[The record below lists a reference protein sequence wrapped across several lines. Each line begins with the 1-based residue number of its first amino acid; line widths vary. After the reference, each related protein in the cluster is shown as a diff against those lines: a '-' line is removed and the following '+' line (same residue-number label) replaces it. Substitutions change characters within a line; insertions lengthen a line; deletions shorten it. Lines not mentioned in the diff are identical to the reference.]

1 MTMRMQH
8 AVHGDSLADILERV
22 LDKGVVVAG
31 DVSVALVGIELL
43 TIKLRLVVCSVDKAR
58 ELGIDW
64 WQHDPY
70 LSSGAV
76 QTRSAAS
83 LQPGARAHET
93 QLAPPEQSPTDLAA
107 LEDRLARLE
116 ARIGQAIG
124 MQSEP
129 NAPDMGVPE

>member
-70 LSSGAV
+70 LSSTAAGSRGAPSRALPGPGQ
-76 QTRSAAS
+76 QTN
-83 LQPGARAHET
+83 
-93 QLAPPEQSPTDLAA
+93 LAA

-116 ARIGQAIG
+116 QRIAAKPDISPPPTD
-124 MQSEP
+124 QS
-129 NAPDMGVPE
+129 APIPSPEQET